1 MKIGTQ
7 FPGLEGAIAWF
18 GGTQAHAESEIAGR
32 PTLIHFWSVSCEIC
46 KENLPLVGQ
55 WRDEKREQG
64 LRVIGIHLPRFQS
77 DLNAEAIRDAI
88 AKYGMTEPIAL
99 DHMHRMRDT
108 FGNEEGYVPA
118 YYLFDAEGKL
128 KASAVGQR
136 GLQMLKSAIERLFPA
151 EELVSENSTANAI

>member
-32 PTLIHFWSVSCEIC
+32 PTLIHFWSVSCDIC
-46 KENLPLVGQ
+46 KDNLPLVGQ
-55 WRDEKREQG
+55 WRDEKRDQG

-77 DLNAEAIRDAI
+77 DLDAEAIRDAI

-128 KASAVGQR
+128 KGSAVGQR
-136 GLQMLKSAIERLFPA
+136 GLEMLKSAIDRLFPA
-151 EELVSENSTANAI
+151 VETVTESSAINAG